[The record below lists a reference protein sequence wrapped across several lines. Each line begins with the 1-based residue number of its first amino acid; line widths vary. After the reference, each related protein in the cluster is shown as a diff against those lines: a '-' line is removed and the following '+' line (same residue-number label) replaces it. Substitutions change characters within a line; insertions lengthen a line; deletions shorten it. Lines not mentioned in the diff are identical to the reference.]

1 MRWDLSNNIE
11 VLRAIVAQTIT
22 SSNLV
27 SGNLDLAGAS
37 SAAILV
43 EFGDIAEMGA
53 SPEGSSKIDVHLEH
67 ADDDGT
73 GSPDTYADVEKKDVT
88 SSLATVTG
96 GIVLSPVSDLAP
108 VKVGYIG
115 GKRFIRVT
123 LEPTDLSSGGP
134 VTAILLKGHT
144 HDKPA
149 S

>member
-1 MRWDLSNNIE
+1 MRYDLSNNLD
-11 VLRAIVAQTIT
+11 VVRAILAQTID

-37 SAAILV
+37 SAAILI

-53 SPEGSSKIDVHLEH
+53 SPEGAAKIDVHLEH

-73 GSPDTYADVEKKDVT
+73 GSPGTYADVVKADT
-88 SSLATVTG
+88 TGALASFTG
-96 GIVLSPVSDLAP
+96 GLVLSPVSDLVP

-115 GKRFIRVT
+115 GKRFARVT
-123 LEPTDLSSGGP
+123 LEPTGLSTGGP
-134 VTAILLKGHT
+134 VMALLVRGAL

-149 S
+149 

>member
-1 MRWDLSNNIE
+1 MRYDLSNNIE
-11 VLRAIVAQTIT
+11 LVRAILAQTIT

-37 SAAILV
+37 SAAILI

-53 SPEGSSKIDVHLEH
+53 SPEGASKIDVHLEH

-73 GSPDTYADVEKKDVT
+73 GSPGTYADVVKADT
-88 SSLATVTG
+88 TGALASFTG
-96 GIVLSPVSDLAP
+96 GLVLAP
-108 VKVGYIG
+108 VNDLVPIIVGYIG

-134 VTAILLKGHT
+134 VTAILLKGML